1 MITAHLHSNKV
12 TSNTNEAFSLYDKSL
27 WGEKKLNVV
36 EYTFI
41 EALTLVQEGKMHI
54 ITGKKRISEEMLLK
68 KAKKHDK
75 RIETKLAVFA
85 DLRKRGYVV
94 KTALKFGAE
103 FRVYNKGV
111 KPGQDH
117 AVWLLYPVKE
127 QETLTW
133 YDFAAKSRVA
143 TSTKKKLLLGI
154 VDDES
159 DVTYYEIS
167 WLRP

>member
-1 MITAHLHSNKV
+1 MIIAHLQSNKV
-12 TSNTNEAFSLYDKSL
+12 TSNTAEAFSLYDKSL
-27 WGEKKLNVV
+27 WGEKKRDVI

-41 EALTLVQEGKMHI
+41 EALALVQEGKMQVMLA
-54 ITGKKRISEEMLLK
+54 KKKMTDDLLLR
-68 KAKKHDK
+68 KAKSHDK
-75 RIETKLAVFA
+75 RTEVKLAVFS

-103 FRVYNKGV
+103 FRVYDKGI

-117 AVWLLYPVKE
+117 AMWLLYPVKE
-127 QETLTW
+127 HEALTW

-143 TSTKKKLLLGI
+143 TSTKKKLLVGI